1 MPHAIAVWAAGAFLT
16 AAPGLGIA
24 AAGIVG
30 WGAGLAASIAI
41 GAGLSLASSALMGR
55 PKLGAPRGAREMV
68 VKTTTGPRAIVY
80 GEVTCGGTLVFM
92 GTCGA
97 KNQYLDFV
105 IALAGHEV
113 QAITD
118 VWVDDTLITNAE
130 IGSGSAYGG
139 AVGGTGQYKPRDGN
153 PVLWVH
159 KYLGSWM
166 QTWSPVLTATDG
178 TGYDE
183 WTSDHRGRSI
193 AYVHIRCRRN
203 GDAFE
208 SGPPQSFRFRVQGAK
223 CYDPRLDSTNGGSGP
238 HRLDDATT
246 WTYTRNPAVIAAD
259 YITGG
264 TLSNDLATPKRK
276 RGFGASTA
284 DVDWTSVISAAGVCE
299 ETVVVPVA
307 GGGSETQ
314 YRYLCDGVVYPSDD
328 TPDADCLDA
337 LLTSMIGQVT
347 FTAGKYFVY
356 AGSYTTPVYTLNETD
371 LAGSVKYVT
380 AHGRSERYNVVRGT
394 RYDADQGAAVEFL
407 SRTDTSYQTTDG
419 RALYHDIELPAT
431 TNEYRAQRIAQTIL
445 RRSREQKTL
454 IWPGQ
459 LSAAKIA
466 VWETCYVTCAELG
479 LSNKVFRCI
488 ERKVRPF
495 GSDDP
500 FVTLTLREE
509 NASTYADPLLTDY
522 GSPSVAIDPGPT
534 PDMLD
539 EPTGLVATSVPGGVE
554 LRWVPGALPI
564 PLGVRFEVWAGT
576 SSASVST
583 ATLAWSGAT
592 SKAFLTHGD
601 TATRYYWVRAVRG
614 PATSSFEPAG
624 SGIGGTGGPLNAN
637 YTLIAKGTHPVEI
650 GVDSFHRVG
659 GAAAWNTGVYSVE
672 KFRGAYVAARP
683 RSTSTYQMIGFSTNP
698 LTSSSY
704 ADAMFMHAWYAAA
717 GQLHIYEQGIHVY
730 SGGAYTPQT
739 QLSITYDDLFVR
751 YLVDGV
757 LVREQAIAPQRV
769 YHLNAVMYDDGAGWD
784 GVRFGPMAVGAY
796 TPVLTLTPTAAM
808 IVCDSGGTPV
818 AGQLPLIIDVRC
830 MVGSCDLVAGGP
842 IVPVATVTA
851 SGVSWGGSVFTNIVV
866 TVLTAETGYVD
877 VSLSFPG
884 TPWGTATARCTI
896 AKIRS

>member
-1 MPHAIAVWAAGAFLT
+1 MFGGAAVGAVAGMIATGLTWVAI
-16 AAPGLGIA
+16 
-24 AAGIVG
+24 
-30 WGAGLAASIAI
+30 S
-41 GAGLSLASSALMGR
+41 AGLSLVSSALIGR

-68 VKTTTGPRAIVY
+68 VKTTTGPRGIIY
-80 GEVTCGGTLVFM
+80 GEVTVGGTLVFM
-92 GTCGA
+92 GTTGL

-105 IALAGHEV
+105 IAVAGHEV
-113 QAITD
+113 DAITD
-118 VWVDDTLITNAE
+118 VWIDDTLVTNAE
-130 IGSGSAYGG
+130 INSGAAAGG
-139 AVGGTGQYKPRDGN
+139 AVGGTGQYRPRDGN
-153 PVLWVH
+153 TVLWIY
-159 KYLGSWM
+159 KFLGR
-166 QTWSPVLTATDG
+166 WSQEVSLPLIATDG
-178 TGYDE
+178 TGYAD
-183 WTSDHRGRSI
+183 WTAYHWLSSV

-208 SGPPQSFRFRVQGAK
+208 SGPPQSFRFRMRGAK
-223 CYDPRLDSTNGGSGP
+223 VYDPRLDSTNGGSGSQ
-238 HRLDDATT
+238 RYTDATT
-246 WTYTRNPAVIAAD
+246 WTWSQNSALCTAD
-259 YITGG
+259 YIVGG
-264 TLSNDLATPKRK
+264 TLTNDVATPVRK
-276 RGFGASTA
+276 RGFGASPS
-284 DVDWTSVISAAGVCE
+284 DVDWTSVISAANECQNGVL
-299 ETVVVPVA
+299 VPIA
-307 GGGSETQ
+307 GGGSGLQ
-314 YRYLCDGVVYPSDD
+314 SRYVCDGAVYPSDD

-337 LLTSMIGQVT
+337 LLTSMLGQVT
-347 FTAGKYFVY
+347 YTGGIYKVHAGIY
-356 AGSYTTPVYTLNETD
+356 AVPVYTLNETD

-380 AHGRSERYNVVRGT
+380 AQGRAERYNVVRGT
-394 RYDADQGAAVEFL
+394 RYDDTQGQPVEFL
-407 SRTDTSYQTTDG
+407 SRTDTSYQATDG
-419 RALYHDIELPAT
+419 RALYHDIELPCT
-431 TNEYRAQRIAQTIL
+431 TDEFRAQRIAQTIL

-459 LSAAKIA
+459 MSAAKIA

-576 SSASVST
+576 SGVSVST

-592 SKAFLTHGD
+592 VTAFLTHGD

-614 PATSSFEPAG
+614 PATSDFEPPG
-624 SGIGGTGGPLNAN
+624 TGIGGTGGPLNAN
-637 YTLIAKGTHPVEI
+637 YTLVTKGTHPVEI

-659 GAAAWNTGVYSVE
+659 GANEWNTGIYTVE
-672 KFRGAYVAARP
+672 KFRGAYVAAMP

-704 ADAMFMHAWYAAA
+704 VDPLFMHAWYAAA

-784 GVRFGPMAVGAY
+784 GVRFGPMAIGAY
-796 TPVLTLTPTAAM
+796 TPLLTLTPAAAM

-866 TVLTAETGYVD
+866 TALTAETGYVD
-877 VSLSFPG
+877 VSLAFPG
-884 TPWGTATARCTI
+884 TPWSTATARCTI